1 MAVYAAGSA
10 TKRKALVS
18 PPLDR
23 LLATGT
29 TSWGSITV
37 GTLELADGTAASGKS
52 KSASSGGKRD
62 IAAGADPNHYSS
74 SITVPL
80 SNLRASGLGPRSR
93 RRKGAGGAAAGNEG
107 DSLDGAS
114 SGGGGGGAFPRTR
127 AVARARGVAIFY
139 SDALDAT
146 PPVLAHLIAR
156 VPCLFECNIFLTNR
170 VVPVA
175 EVPSSE
181 RLLARSQRVEGF
193 FSVVA
198 RYGYLERIKQDE
210 AFASGVVAFV
220 LGRLGR
226 RICRAAGADDAL
238 REALG
243 LPKERFA
250 AALASDLGLDLGD
263 GRGGGSKAALLPSL
277 LVPSHRTVA
286 SVADAFADAE
296 AAEAADRER
305 EAAEKAA
312 AAAATLS
319 SPGAS
324 SGLLET
330 VVEGVPSKTP
340 EAPPPPPPPLSAP
353 VPAPLQQ
360 QQLPPEQ
367 QGDRALQMLWRA
379 LFGGRSPLLLSSSS
393 NGSGHADKVDD
404 EEDEAAS
411 PAAPPRSRPIPHAEL
426 AERYPAV
433 AAAVSE
439 CRVLEHA
446 ARQNAVV
453 FLVAASKPNLG
464 AVNGPLSFLRRIFV
478 SAPYIFIVRN
488 FQSDAVESF
497 GIPRE
502 SALEVVL
509 PYDV

>member
-18 PPLDR
+18 PPLDT
-23 LLATGT
+23 LLATET
-29 TSWGSITV
+29 TSWGSITFD
-37 GTLELADGTAASGKS
+37 TLELEGGAPSGGGKD
-52 KSASSGGKRD
+52 KNASASSASSGKRD
-62 IAAGADPNHYSS
+62 IAAGADRNHYYS

-80 SNLRASGLGPRSR
+80 SKLRANGLSSSLSR
-93 RRKGAGGAAAGNEG
+93 RRRGAGRAAGGGDGG

-114 SGGGGGGAFPRTR
+114 SGGNAPSRTR
-127 AVARARGVAIFY
+127 AVARSRGVAIFF

-156 VPCLFECNIFLTNR
+156 VLCLFECNIFLTNR

-175 EVPSSE
+175 EVPSAE
-181 RLLARSQRVEGF
+181 RLLARSQNVEGF

-198 RYGYLERIKQDE
+198 RYGYLDRIKQDE
-210 AFASGVVAFV
+210 EFASGVVAFV

-243 LPKERFA
+243 LPRERFA
-250 AALASDLGLDLGD
+250 RALASDLGLDLG
-263 GRGGGSKAALLPSL
+263 GGADGSKSALLSSMLAPS
-277 LVPSHRTVA
+277 SRTVA
-286 SVADAFADAE
+286 SVADAVDDAE
-296 AAEAADRER
+296 AAEAADREK
-305 EAAEKAA
+305 ELAA
-312 AAAATLS
+312 AAAAQLS
-319 SPGAS
+319 SPG
-324 SGLLET
+324 LET
-330 VVEGVPSKTP
+330 VVEGVPSTTTTA
-340 EAPPPPPPPLSAP
+340 EAPPPPL
-353 VPAPLQQ
+353 PAPPAPQQQ
-360 QQLPPEQ
+360 QQLPPEK
-367 QGDRALQMLWRA
+367 QGDLALQMLWRA
-379 LFGGRSPLLLSSSS
+379 LFRGRSSS
-393 NGSGHADKVDD
+393 NGGGGNGSSIDAGADK
-404 EEDEAAS
+404 EAAS
-411 PAAPPRSRPIPHAEL
+411 PTPAPIPLAEL

-433 AAAVSE
+433 AAAVAE
-439 CRVLEHA
+439 CRVLEYA

-453 FLVAASKPNLG
+453 FLVAAAKPSLG
-464 AVNGPLSFLRRIFV
+464 PVRGPLSFLRRVFV

-502 SALEVVL
+502 STLEVVL